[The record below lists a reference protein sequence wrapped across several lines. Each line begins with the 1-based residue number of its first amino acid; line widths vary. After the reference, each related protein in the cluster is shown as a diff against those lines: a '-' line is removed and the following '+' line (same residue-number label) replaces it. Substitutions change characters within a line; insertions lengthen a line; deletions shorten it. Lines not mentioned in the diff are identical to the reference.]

1 MGLDVF
7 FEAIFGIFAEI
18 LTLLFQALIEAVFQV
33 LFEIPCG
40 VLRWFWNHAFS
51 GDSGNPKRAEIGEVV
66 EPSESSSYLW
76 DRDVDGV

>member
-7 FEAIFGIFAEI
+7 LEAIFGIFAEI
-18 LTLLFQALIEAVFQV
+18 LTLLFQAIIEAVFQV

-40 VLRWFWNHAFS
+40 VLRWLWNHAFS
-51 GDSGNPKRAEIGEVV
+51 GDWGNPKRAEMGEVV